1 MIAAVLDA
9 LVATITTLFVVAV
22 GVVIV
27 HKRHG
32 NRLVQIIVDRA
43 LERANSELLQ
53 DRQLRS
59 QTQDRDSETA
69 RNFAL
74 VSTEDTRRLRLTSIQ
89 MLWDELLSLR
99 RRCAPLVALEAIL
112 TREEFEAVIS
122 GDSPSSDFQEKLIRE
137 ILDTWKAPG
146 STDTSE
152 GSGNGIAEY
161 FSQMVGSCPQPGA
174 SAMPFV
180 DSKVWAFYTNISQ
193 IQKRFCTLTVAEIQ
207 RNGAYRWRDDQII
220 RNCVVQCGCRD
231 AWDDAI
237 DMPLGGFNYLL
248 CALDADFL
256 AVASAAKHDV
266 TDLVSTFAEV
276 DRIRSSQK
284 YDPLGPFVKRGL

>member
-32 NRLVQIIVDRA
+32 NRLVQIVVDRA

-69 RNFAL
+69 RSFAL

-89 MLWDELLSLR
+89 ILWDELLSLR

-122 GDSPSSDFQEKLIRE
+122 GDSPSNEFQEKLIRE
-137 ILDTWKAPG
+137 ILD
-146 STDTSE
+146 
-152 GSGNGIAEY
+152 
-161 FSQMVGSCPQPGA
+161 
-174 SAMPFV
+174 
-180 DSKVWAFYTNISQ
+180 
-193 IQKRFCTLTVAEIQ
+193 
-207 RNGAYRWRDDQII
+207 
-220 RNCVVQCGCRD
+220 
-231 AWDDAI
+231 
-237 DMPLGGFNYLL
+237 
-248 CALDADFL
+248 
-256 AVASAAKHDV
+256 H
-266 TDLVSTFAEV
+266 
-276 DRIRSSQK
+276 
-284 YDPLGPFVKRGL
+284 